1 MGNLNCLGGSLIQ
14 EERRN
19 TPQMSRKSRSSWL
32 KRVSFWPHNRVHP
45 ITDSTEELPEDQPEE
60 LPISTLEEEALPN
73 SIACEQAS
81 EHAPQEHLVLEL
93 PQAGAEDP
101 PLPPLEAAGEAS
113 ERGFTEDLPVNPAC
127 DRTEETPYVS
137 KESSFFFFFF
147 PLDLSLNEPKSV
159 HLCDLI
165 LIVPSLLYLQVALSE
180 CENDCFLENISNSDA
195 EDNSASAYDEYMA
208 DDEDSETVSKNTE
221 VAYDCCLETP
231 DEYMADDEDSET
243 ALS

>member
-1 MGNLNCLGGSLIQ
+1 
-14 EERRN
+14 
-19 TPQMSRKSRSSWL
+19 MSRTSKSSWL

-137 KESSFFFFFF
+137 K
-147 PLDLSLNEPKSV
+147 
-159 HLCDLI
+159 
-165 LIVPSLLYLQVALSE
+165 VALSE
-180 CENDCFLENISNSDA
+180 CEN
-195 EDNSASAYDEYMA
+195 ASAYDEYMA

-243 ALS
+243 MSDNSLISSLENGKNVLSDDKKDQEEV

>member
-1 MGNLNCLGGSLIQ
+1 
-14 EERRN
+14 
-19 TPQMSRKSRSSWL
+19 MSRTSRSSWL

-45 ITDSTEELPEDQPEE
+45 ITDSTEELPENQPEG

-73 SIACEQAS
+73 SIACEQAI

-113 ERGFTEDLPVNPAC
+113 ERGFTEDLPVNPTC

-137 KESSFFFFFF
+137 K
-147 PLDLSLNEPKSV
+147 
-159 HLCDLI
+159 
-165 LIVPSLLYLQVALSE
+165 VALSE
-180 CENDCFLENISNSDA
+180 CEN
-195 EDNSASAYDEYMA
+195 ASAYDEYMA

-243 ALS
+243 MSDNSLISSLENGKNVLSDDKKDQEEV

>member
-1 MGNLNCLGGSLIQ
+1 MELPYRGLSRPPPTPRATSGPGEHSPAMYRCLHSPHVQLVVPSFPPRGPRALLCPETPPAMEAREGHHMRRDGLGPKQGSLIQ
-14 EERRN
+14 KERRN
-19 TPQMSRKSRSSWL
+19 TPKMSRTSKSSWL

-45 ITDSTEELPEDQPEE
+45 ITDSTEELPENQLEG

-137 KESSFFFFFF
+137 KENRDSS
-147 PLDLSLNEPKSV
+147 LGW
-159 HLCDLI
+159 
-165 LIVPSLLYLQVALSE
+165 
-180 CENDCFLENISNSDA
+180 
-195 EDNSASAYDEYMA
+195 DNVE
-208 DDEDSETVSKNTE
+208 
-221 VAYDCCLETP
+221 
-231 DEYMADDEDSET
+231 
-243 ALS
+243 

>member
-1 MGNLNCLGGSLIQ
+1 
-14 EERRN
+14 
-19 TPQMSRKSRSSWL
+19 MSRTSRSSWL

-45 ITDSTEELPEDQPEE
+45 ITDSTEELPENQPEG

-73 SIACEQAS
+73 SIACEQAI

-113 ERGFTEDLPVNPAC
+113 ERGFTEDLPVNPTC

-137 KESSFFFFFF
+137 K
-147 PLDLSLNEPKSV
+147 
-159 HLCDLI
+159 
-165 LIVPSLLYLQVALSE
+165 VALSE

>member
-1 MGNLNCLGGSLIQ
+1 
-14 EERRN
+14 
-19 TPQMSRKSRSSWL
+19 MSRTSKSSWL

-137 KESSFFFFFF
+137 K
-147 PLDLSLNEPKSV
+147 
-159 HLCDLI
+159 
-165 LIVPSLLYLQVALSE
+165 VALSE

-208 DDEDSETVSKNTE
+208 DDEDSETMSDNSLISSLENGKNVLSDDKKDQEE
-221 VAYDCCLETP
+221 V
-231 DEYMADDEDSET
+231 
-243 ALS
+243 